1 MIRAAARLIS
11 LDFHAHEYFV
21 ISGSK
26 SFHFWNRMEGD
37 GPAKSKSRD
46 NKRAGSLSQQAL
58 VRSVAQLVHG
68 KTEEGTCM
76 ASTGGKRS
84 EFGGGLMGEAVPNS
98 EQTTTNQARQDRGK
112 VSRVKVHRHYRP
124 RQNHFYHCLLPN
136 SPPLPRSYSLSPI
149 DCASPSRY
157 KWQHKTRGLL
167 HRFFTTATRSVSSQ
181 PCRALSIQPLSSPRR
196 PLAKQPQAPPAV
208 PRRLVR
214 VANCHQESLLEQQEE
229 AAPATTNCGLSL
241 EATLDSDFISDPYY
255 RITPPPS
262 IEGRESPLLF
272 AASFR
277 DAAKDAASSPS
288 INSTMSAQPTNNIN
302 NNNEAAPP
310 TRPRSASP
318 AARQHHRRSTNGH
331 QTPPQQHHPQPPP
344 PSPSPNLHQTAP
356 HLPQQRPSPP
366 ASENTGRWT
375 AEEHRLFLQGLEEHG
390 KGWKIASSSK
400 RAPLSK
406 FERMP
411 RNTFKTG
418 QGPSQRRRRVDAVE
432 KVVAPPSAGGVV
444 MRTLPNMTLGT
455 DSVSLAA
462 AAGRLG
468 LGRCPL
474 GRKRRTNAQGTKRRA
489 IGSVVRSSV
498 RRRNWK
504 RQKMVEEKLQGN
516 VTDIPNPLPSISN
529 ILDPYVMPP
538 RCLGR
543 CLRWFLRRLQK
554 SECQQESGRQQLV
567 HTATHGTLPMA
578 ALEDAVPPINTRSR
592 IDQPYIRST
601 AAESLYSG
609 SPGPEPRQDIRR
621 VHNAPS
627 RTSGGTGHPGAVVPN
642 SSPTCVTDMSTFP
655 SWVDAKNP
663 PAWYNEGSDI
673 DTLLEDAECLNW
685 LSDTGDLDETYPP
698 AVAIASTAVTTEP
711 SMDFEPTPVNVH
723 PYEYAYHGNMDS
735 HSPHPTL
742 AEIHEEPI
750 DPTLVHDPI
759 THPSVES
766 LSFLVDSPKQGMDE
780 MTSFLHDE
788 NHAHHAPKHFEAV
801 SDAPEVKLSAEE
813 SHDHL
818 MSFPD
823 LDMGDEQ
830 AFVSALLDTSK
841 ECY

>member
-1 MIRAAARLIS
+1 
-11 LDFHAHEYFV
+11 
-21 ISGSK
+21 
-26 SFHFWNRMEGD
+26 
-37 GPAKSKSRD
+37 
-46 NKRAGSLSQQAL
+46 
-58 VRSVAQLVHG
+58 
-68 KTEEGTCM
+68 
-76 ASTGGKRS
+76 
-84 EFGGGLMGEAVPNS
+84 
-98 EQTTTNQARQDRGK
+98 
-112 VSRVKVHRHYRP
+112 
-124 RQNHFYHCLLPN
+124 
-136 SPPLPRSYSLSPI
+136 
-149 DCASPSRY
+149 
-157 KWQHKTRGLL
+157 
-167 HRFFTTATRSVSSQ
+167 
-181 PCRALSIQPLSSPRR
+181 
-196 PLAKQPQAPPAV
+196 
-208 PRRLVR
+208 
-214 VANCHQESLLEQQEE
+214 
-229 AAPATTNCGLSL
+229 
-241 EATLDSDFISDPYY
+241 
-255 RITPPPS
+255 
-262 IEGRESPLLF
+262 
-272 AASFR
+272 
-277 DAAKDAASSPS
+277 
-288 INSTMSAQPTNNIN
+288 MSAQPTNNIN
-302 NNNEAAPP
+302 NNNNEAAPANPASISLPQPPASTIAAPP
-310 TRPRSASP
+310 TAIKPHPNSIIHNPPAPISIPR
-318 AARQHHRRSTNGH
+318 TY
-331 QTPPQQHHPQPPP
+331 TKQPPA
-344 PSPSPNLHQTAP
+344 PSPNNGP
-356 HLPQQRPSPP
+356 PSP

-390 KGWKIASSSK
+390 KGWKKIASLIQTRTVVQIRTHAQK
-400 RAPLSK
+400 YFQKLAKARANGDAEL
-406 FERMP
+406 
-411 RNTFKTG
+411 
-418 QGPSQRRRRVDAVE
+418 DAVE
-432 KVVAPPSAGGVV
+432 KVVAPPSAAGGVV

-462 AAGRLG
+462 AAGQIG
-468 LGRCPL
+468 TGAVSAA

-498 RRRNWK
+498 REGRNWK

-538 RCLGR
+538 PVPGAVPPVVSAEAGAEKVNAN
-543 CLRWFLRRLQK
+543 K
-554 SECQQESGRQQLV
+554 SRGRQQLV

-578 ALEDAVPPINTRSR
+578 ALEDAVFRLLTPAPGSTSHTSAPPPPNPSIVDPLAPNPVKISVA
-592 IDQPYIRST
+592 ST
-601 AAESLYSG
+601 MHP
-609 SPGPEPRQDIRR
+609 PGQA
-621 VHNAPS
+621 VAP
-627 RTSGGTGHPGAVVPN
+627 GHPGAVVPN

-788 NHAHHAPKHFEAV
+788 NHAHHAPEALSYASATDAVEAV

-841 ECY
+841 ESVISFSKWGSQIGVAELGGILEEEEDLHG